1 MDRRECLTGLLDA
14 APAVPPLV
22 TGGMIFGV
30 TAVKMGFL
38 PLSATLLSLFA
49 FAGTAQLA
57 ALELVQNGAALPV
70 VLGTVLLINLRY
82 IIFSASIAP
91 KIAHLS
97 RVWRA
102 VVAYPLSDINYALAE
117 VRFTDEEID
126 EGHRGWYLLG
136 ASAPLVAGL
145 AGGTLAGT
153 LLGRVVGEGLHLDFA
168 ITLVFVSLLAAQIDQ
183 RATAVGSGGGMVVA
197 TALADLPANLG
208 LLVAVVAGTALGL
221 LTSSRLGRPD
231 S

>member
-1 MDRRECLTGLLDA
+1 MDRQECLAGLQDA

-30 TAVKMGFL
+30 TAVKMGFS
-38 PLSATLLSLFA
+38 PLAATLLSLFA

-57 ALELVQNGAALPV
+57 ALELIGDGAALPV

-82 IIFSASIAP
+82 VVFSASIAP

-97 RVWRA
+97 RAWRA

-117 VRFTDEEID
+117 VRFNDD
-126 EGHRGWYLLG
+126 VNEGHRGWYLVG
-136 ASAPLVAGL
+136 ASTPLVAGL
-145 AGGTLAGT
+145 AGGTLTGT
-153 LLGRVVGEGLHLDFA
+153 LLGRVVGAGLHLDFA
-168 ITLVFVSLLAAQIDQ
+168 VTLVFVSLLAAQIEE
-183 RATAVGSGGGMVVA
+183 RATAVGSAGGVVVA

-208 LLVAVVAGTALGL
+208 LLVAVVAGTVVGVLAAG
-221 LTSSRLGRPD
+221 RLRGAEP
-231 S
+231 